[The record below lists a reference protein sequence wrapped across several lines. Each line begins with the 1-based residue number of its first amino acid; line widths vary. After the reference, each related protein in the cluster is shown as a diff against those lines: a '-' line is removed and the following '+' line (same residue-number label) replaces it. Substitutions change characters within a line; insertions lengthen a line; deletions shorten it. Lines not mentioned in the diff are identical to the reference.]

1 MKNSAAVAGTFTVV
15 GLIIAVI
22 VIAMAKVVQA
32 QRRMRSQNVQGG
44 VTQEIEPFPN
54 RSASIA
60 TESDPPGYVESM
72 QPQDNLLRS
81 LIVEIK
87 ARRT

>member
-32 QRRMRSQNVQGG
+32 QRRMLSQNVQGG

-54 RSASIA
+54 RSTSIA
-60 TESDPPGYVESM
+60 TESEPPGYVESL
-72 QPQDNLLRS
+72 QPQGNLLRS
-81 LIVEIK
+81 SVVEIK